1 IVPTVERGLRLVDFW
16 SIETAGDNPS
26 MKSTSGLSICP
37 RNWRGGADSDS
48 TYRRWP
54 SAKIVSKARLDLP
67 EPDRPVKTMR
77 ASRGRSRLTSRRL
90 CSRAP
95 RTIKRSATWSQQG
108 QGEEPKSVVPGYP
121 WARTVSVDHGTPHR
135 LRVVTETYSG
145 NVKVG
150 GASDS
155 RDTGPLRITKVAVG
169 PMDNNAYFLR
179 CTSTG
184 DVLLVDAAN
193 EPDRLLRE
201 LGDDRLGRIV
211 TTHQHFDH
219 WQALPEV
226 FAATGAPVAAHPLDA
241 GALPVEVVEPLED
254 GDTVRVGDCELS
266 VIHIVGHTPG
276 SIALLYQGPDRPH
289 LFTGDC
295 LFPGGVGNT
304 EKDPQRFASLI
315 NDVEQKLFDKLPDST
330 WVYPGHGGDTTLGAE
345 RPNVAEWRTRGW

>member
-1 IVPTVERGLRLVDFW
+1 MV
-16 SIETAGDNPS
+16 A
-26 MKSTSGLSICP
+26 
-37 RNWRGGADSDS
+37 
-48 TYRRWP
+48 
-54 SAKIVSKARLDLP
+54 KARLDLP

-135 LRVVTETYSG
+135 LRGVTETYSG

-155 RDTGPLRITKVAVG
+155 RDTGPLMITKVAVG
-169 PMDNNAYFLR
+169 PMDNNASFLR
-179 CTSTG
+179 CTGTG
-184 DVLLVDAAN
+184 DVLLIDAAN

-219 WQALPEV
+219 WQAPPQL
-226 FAATGAPVAAHPLDA
+226 FAAAGPPVAARPADA
-241 GALPVEVVEPLED
+241 GELPVEVVERLED
-254 GDTVRVGDCELS
+254 GSTVHVGDCELG
-266 VIHIVGHTPG
+266 VIHLVGHTPG
-276 SIALLYQGPDRPH
+276 SIALLHMGPTRPPYTGPAPPH
-289 LFTGDC
+289 LFTGDS

-304 EKDPQRFASLI
+304 FGSKENFETLI
-315 NDVEQKLFDKLPDST
+315 DDVEHKLFDKLPDET
-330 WVYPGHGGDTTLGAE
+330 WVYPGRGSDTTLGAE
-345 RPNVAEWRTRGW
+345 RPALPEWRARGW